1 METNSGHEPERDARD
16 GAAALTLAAGFLLIY
31 LRSLC
36 PTVYL
41 GDSGEIS
48 TAIATGGIPHP
59 PGYPLFSLL
68 GRAALALIP
77 WGEPAFR
84 IGCVVAAAAAAAVAT
99 LYLIGREVEVSPWA
113 AAG

>member
-1 METNSGHEPERDARD
+1 MVE
-16 GAAALTLAAGFLLIY
+16 AANGGQSRRKIEGCIPWGLGLAFLGLY
-31 LRSLC
+31 LRTLC

-48 TAIATGGIPHP
+48 TAIATGGVPHP
-59 PGYPLFSLL
+59 PGYPLFGLL

-84 IGCVVAAAAAAAVAT
+84 IGCVVAAAAAAAVAV
-99 LYLIGREVEVSPWA
+99 LYLLARE
-113 AAG
+113 

>member
-31 LRSLC
+31 LRTLC

-41 GDSGEIS
+41 GDSGEIC
-48 TAIATGGIPHP
+48 TAIATGGVPHP

-68 GRAALALIP
+68 GRVALVIIP
-77 WGEPAFR
+77 FGEPAFR
-84 IGCVVAAAAAAAVAT
+84 LGCLVAAAAAAAVGG
-99 LYLIGREVEVSPWA
+99 LYLCAREL
-113 AAG
+113 